1 VNRRLYW
8 RLYLT
13 LMGVTLVCLLLVGA
27 AFRILGAAAGTPA
40 ERLRTVA
47 VELAQSVPELV
58 LPEETDRLA
67 ALADELSVDL
77 VVWDGSGAVL
87 AAASERPFPVPRRL
101 GRGWRRGRP
110 GLELVMAV
118 GPDRYLGVRARPQLI
133 RRPNPFFFTLLA
145 LAVLM
150 GIACYPVAR
159 RITRRLETLEGG
171 VARWGAGELGHRVA
185 VEGVDEVATLAGS
198 FNAAAEKVEALMA
211 QQREMLASASHQLR
225 SPLAR
230 LRMGLELLGEETD
243 PQRRSRL
250 LESGRRDV
258 RDLDTI
264 IEEVL
269 VMARADGRL
278 PSRPFEPVDLRALLD
293 SEAARTGAIA
303 SGDPATVPGDP
314 AMLRH
319 LVRNL
324 LENAQRHGGGRD
336 VRAHLAA
343 TADSVTLSVDDRG
356 PGVPDAERE
365 RIFAPFYQVPGAAA
379 GGLGLGLALVR
390 QVAHHHRGQARVRP
404 REGGGSRFEVV
415 LPCALAPP
423 APNTAG

>member
-1 VNRRLYW
+1 VTRRLYW

-13 LMGVTLVCLLLVGA
+13 LLAVTLVCLVLVGA
-27 AFRILGAAAGTPA
+27 SFRILGAAAGTPA
-40 ERLRTVA
+40 ERLRTAA

-58 LPEETDRLA
+58 LPEESDRLA

-77 VVWDGSGAVL
+77 MVWNGRGDVL
-87 AAASERPFPVPRRL
+87 ATASERPFPVPRRL
-101 GRGWRRGRP
+101 APAWRRGR
-110 GLELVMAV
+110 LELVMAV
-118 GPDRYLGVRARPQLI
+118 GPDRYLGVRARPQLV
-133 RRPNPFFFTLLA
+133 RRPNPFFFTLVA

-150 GIACYPVAR
+150 GIASYPVAR
-159 RITRRLETLEGG
+159 RITRRIETLEGG

-185 VEGVDEVATLAGS
+185 VQGEDEVATLAAS
-198 FNAAAEKVEALMA
+198 FNAAAEKVEALMT

-230 LRMGLELLGEETD
+230 LRMGLELLGEESD
-243 PQRRSRL
+243 PERRARL
-250 LESGRRDV
+250 LDSGRRDV

-278 PSRPFEPVDLRALLD
+278 PSRPFETVDLRALVE
-293 SEAARTGAIA
+293 SEAARTGAA
-303 SGDPATVPGDP
+303 VSGDPATLPGDP

-343 TADSVTLSVDDRG
+343 SPDTVTFSVEDRG
-356 PGVPDAERE
+356 PGVPEAERD
-365 RIFAPFYQVPGAAA
+365 RIFAPFYQVPGGQSAD
-379 GGLGLGLALVR
+379 GLGLGLALVR

-415 LPCALAPP
+415 LPRAP
-423 APNTAG
+423 A